1 MNKISII
8 GCSGTGKTILAN
20 NLGKELKLPVYH
32 LDGINY
38 LSNWEKRDEE
48 ERDKIILE
56 KANEDK
62 WIIDGTYNSTLPQRL
77 EKSDLIIFLDYSSF
91 TCIKGIVSRF
101 IKNRGVEKAEIPG
114 CEEQMNREFFWWVVN
129 WKRNKRKRIME
140 MLHQVNGNKVSIFK
154 NRRQLNKWYENR
166 FNKKMED

>member
-1 MNKISII
+1 M
-8 GCSGTGKTILAN
+8 
-20 NLGKELKLPVYH
+20 
-32 LDGINY
+32 
-38 LSNWEKRDEE
+38 KRNVI
-48 ERDKIILE
+48 K
-56 KANEDK
+56 K

-91 TCIKGIVSRF
+91 TYIRGIVSRF
-101 IKNRGVEKAEIPG
+101 IKNRGKEKAEIPG

-154 NRRQLNKWYENR
+154 NRRQLNKWYLNL
-166 FNKKMED
+166 FNKKMEV